1 MKVILANTTTKAKL
15 TKSKW
20 VRWFA
25 WRPILLIEE
34 GHRYFIWLE
43 SIERKT
49 ITEAFVIEGVPFSF
63 IIRRKYRLNRNR
75 NKQNANKS

>member
-34 GHRYFIWLE
+34 GRRYFIWLE
-43 SIERKT
+43 TLERKT
-49 ITEAFVIEGVPFSF
+49 ITEAFTVEGVPFSF
-63 IIRRKYRLNRNR
+63 IIRRKYRLNRN
-75 NKQNANKS
+75 KQNANKS

>member
-1 MKVILANTTTKAKL
+1 MKVILANTPTKANL

-43 SIERKT
+43 TLERRT
-49 ITEAFVIEGVPFSF
+49 VTEAFIIEGVPFSF
-63 IIRRKYRLNRNR
+63 IIRRKYRLNRKKR
-75 NKQNANKS
+75 HANKS

>member
-1 MKVILANTTTKAKL
+1 MKVLLANTTTKAKL

-43 SIERKT
+43 TLERRT
-49 ITEAFVIEGVPFSF
+49 VTEAFIIEGVPFSF
-63 IIRRKYRLNRNR
+63 IIRRKYRLNRKKR
-75 NKQNANKS
+75 HANKS

>member
-43 SIERKT
+43 TLERRT
-49 ITEAFVIEGVPFSF
+49 VTEAFIIEGVPFSF
-63 IIRRKYRLNRNR
+63 IIRRKYRPNRKKR
-75 NKQNANKS
+75 HANKS